1 MTTFPRAPSDP
12 GAAAHPSARELLRR
26 FHALPEARLALLRQ
40 AAEVALA
47 CDCALY
53 WVGGGVRD
61 LWLGT
66 SEPDVDL
73 VVDGDLVRYARE
85 LAGRFRTG
93 FRSHPEFL
101 TAELLAPGGV
111 RVDLAQ
117 ARSERYAAPATLPIV
132 APGTLASDFA
142 RRDFT
147 INCLS
152 IALAPDF
159 GERLIDA
166 CGGLEDLAHRR
177 LRTLHAASFRDD
189 PTRILRGLEFE
200 ARFGFEL
207 APEARTAAEQAIA
220 GGVLTLLS
228 AGRLGD
234 AFRRALRRA
243 AGAPQVLRRMHELA
257 LLAAIEPGLGRAAGA
272 AAELD
277 AALPEAVGEQPGTA
291 FRLALLCLALELDAG
306 ERQRLA
312 RRLAL
317 TAAERV
323 LVTGGPERVR
333 AAITALAAESR
344 PSLVH
349 RQLGALADEELAV
362 VAASGGKARSWVRR
376 ERSELRALQ
385 LRIHGGDL
393 IAAGE
398 PPGPALGRALEL
410 TLAARL
416 DGRIGAEDEL
426 AFALGAARLAAGE
439 GSA

>member
-1 MTTFPRAPSDP
+1 M
-12 GAAAHPSARELLRR
+12 
-26 FHALPEARLALLRQ
+26 RQ

-66 SEPDVDL
+66 SEPDLDL

-101 TAELLAPGGV
+101 TAELLAPGGD
-111 RVDLAQ
+111 RVDLVQ

-132 APGTLASDFA
+132 APGTLATDFA

-376 ERSELRALQ
+376 ERSELRALR